1 MPETQ
6 GEAPE
11 IRELDPNTIV
21 VRQRLRPLNPEQVA
35 ALAASIAELGVLQ
48 PVTVDLE
55 GDTLVLVDGEHRR
68 AAVLALRA
76 DPKKYGVAPGMTIP
90 AVVRNAGDVLAE
102 LREIEA
108 NLIRHELNA
117 LDRAVFLSRRKTLY
131 DGLYP
136 LAGKRGRKLAQVAPI
151 SFSRSAEAKKIGL
164 SRASIDRAVAR
175 LRDIAEDVRPLLAG
189 TDAAMK
195 GSVLKRLGTHT
206 HDEQRRIVAD
216 AVADA
221 LGRAR
226 ARAVRAGKD
235 PDAARAAPAEVGI
248 AAAIRRWK
256 LVHAAPADA
265 AGEEDAAFER
275 ALATW
280 NKWPATVR
288 TRLLARVGATV
299 SQRKKEKAA

>member
-6 GEAPE
+6 GETPE

-136 LAGKRGRKLAQVAPI
+136 EAGKRGRKSRQVAA
-151 SFSRSAEAKKIGL
+151 FTFAASAEAKKIGL
-164 SRASIDRAVAR
+164 SRRSIERAVTRIDA
-175 LRDIAEDVRPLLAG
+175 IAEDVRSLLAG

-195 GSVLKRLGTHT
+195 GTVLK
-206 HDEQRRIVAD
+206 
-216 AVADA
+216 A
-221 LGRAR
+221 LSGMPSRQQWWVVQLR
-226 ARAVRAGKD
+226 VHG
-235 PDAARAAPAEVGI
+235 AETSI
-248 AAAIRRWK
+248 AAAIRAVR
-256 LVHAAPADA
+256 AEMAPPPEAQD
-265 AGEEDAAFER
+265 EEDAAFER

-288 TRLLARVGATV
+288 TRLLARIGATV
-299 SQRKKEKAA
+299 SPKKKEKAA